1 MPSYLQA
8 FAGFYFW
15 YFAFVGIASPY
26 LAPYLS
32 SLGFSA
38 WELGVLMS
46 LQPASRLLA
55 PYAWAAWADKTGAH
69 YRLIL
74 LGSALGTASLLFFWL
89 GDGLFFAALALTFS
103 QFFWAAIL
111 PLSEQKAQ
119 QYCRFGGNYSRL
131 RAWGSYGF
139 LLISVAAGAWIEA
152 LDLSWTPILMLLS
165 LLLMTASSYFLPRR
179 NFLKKRQNRQ
189 TSAKMQTSWGELW
202 RKTEI
207 RLLFFSV
214 FCMGLAH
221 GPYYAFY
228 SLALQ
233 QHDYSPA
240 AIGQFWALGVLAEI
254 VLFRVAHR
262 FSASAERLLLWSL
275 MAAVLRF
282 SLLAYALHVLPLLLL
297 AQLLHAGTF
306 ALHHL
311 ACQKM
316 LLQYF
321 PNHWQAR
328 AQALYTMLAFGI
340 GGSLGTI
347 LAGYLWDFG
356 AEKAVFAPSML
367 ATLAAALCL
376 AKFLSR
382 QKKI

>member
-1 MPSYLQA
+1 MMPRYLQA

-15 YFAFVGIASPY
+15 YFAFVGIASPHLPPY
-26 LAPYLS
+26 LA

-55 PYAWAAWADKTGAH
+55 PYVWAAWADKTGAH

-74 LGSALGTASLLFFWL
+74 FGSALSAAALLFFLL
-89 GDGLFFAALALTFS
+89 GETFIFAALALAWS

-119 QYCRFGGNYSRL
+119 QYCRFGGDYSRL

-139 LLISVAAGAWIEA
+139 LLVSVASGVWIEA
-152 LDLSWTPILMLLS
+152 FGLAWTPILLFLS
-165 LLLMTASSYFLPRR
+165 LFLMSASSYFLPKR
-179 NFLKKRQNRQ
+179 NFVKKKKSNL
-189 TSAKMQTSWGELW
+189 TSAKMAASWRELW
-202 RKTEI
+202 RKYEI
-207 RLLFFSV
+207 RLLFFCV

-233 QHDYSPA
+233 NQDYSPT

-262 FSASAERLLLWSL
+262 LRARAEILLLWSL
-275 MAAVLRF
+275 LAAALRF
-282 SLLAYALHVLPLLLL
+282 LLLAGFLQYFAVAVV

-311 ACQKM
+311 ACQKL

-321 PNHWQAR
+321 PAAWQAR
-328 AQALYTMLAFGI
+328 AQALYTMFAFGL

-347 LAGYLWDFG
+347 LAGALWDVG
-356 AEKAVFAPSML
+356 AA
-367 ATLAAALCL
+367 LAAFLPSVLVCCL
-376 AKFLSR
+376 AACLLWR
-382 QKKI
+382 AQRT